1 MWRIARRSIVKLSF
15 DVKSTVVGPRMEIM
29 PIIRLIANMVL
40 RLRDNGFTPLQRA
53 IVDTGS
59 YWSVVPRE
67 LWTLCAVDIIEPN
80 SPIIGFAPDEVCH
93 IPASIGKISGIIFD
107 DEGHETRLLTFP
119 AFLAHTDDVPLVLG
133 FADLLSEFQV
143 RFDYRTKSAYL
154 DERLL

>member
-15 DVKSTVVGPRMEIM
+15 DVKSTFVGPRMEIM
-29 PIIRLIANMVL
+29 PIIRIMANIVL
-40 RLRDNGFTPLQRA
+40 RLQDGGFTPLQQA

-59 YWSVVPRE
+59 YWSVVPQE
-67 LWTLCAVDIIEPN
+67 LWTQCDTDIIEPN
-80 SPIIGFAPDEVCH
+80 SNIVGFASDEVCH
-93 IPASIGKISGIIFD
+93 IPASIGSISGIILD

-133 FADLLSEFQV
+133 FVDLLAEFQV
-143 RFDYRTKSAYL
+143 RFDYRTRSAYL